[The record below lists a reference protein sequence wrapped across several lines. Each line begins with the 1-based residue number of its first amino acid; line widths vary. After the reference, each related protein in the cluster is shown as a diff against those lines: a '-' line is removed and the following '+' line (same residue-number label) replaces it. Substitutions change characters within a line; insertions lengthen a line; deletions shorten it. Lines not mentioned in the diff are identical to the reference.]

1 MKRRN
6 FIRIGAL
13 STLISGSGLTV
24 SCMNQNSGSKIED
37 ITDIAVVGGTPA
49 GIMAAIAAARMG
61 SKVILTEYH
70 SHLGGMTT
78 SGLGKSDIENKE
90 AIAGL
95 FKEFTEKVLQYYTEK
110 YGENS
115 DNVKLCKEGYYYEPS
130 VAELVFNQMIAAEK
144 NIKLLFNYQLEEAEL
159 ESGKITKLGF
169 KDRKTG
175 ENKLLKAEV
184 FVDATYEGDVFAL
197 AGASYRLGREGKEE
211 FGEKHAGHIFFDFNE
226 KRFLEGGT
234 GEGDDRLPA
243 YTYRLCMTDDPENSY
258 VISEP
263 PSGYDRN
270 NYIAYFKD
278 LEEGRLSAPK
288 VFKEG
293 HGYYADHFDT
303 MVRVF
308 SFTEIP
314 NNKFDVNINPRPLG
328 FPFVGENY
336 AYPESN
342 WENREKIFQKHRELT
357 LGLIYFV
364 QNDPEILE
372 EQRNLA
378 MKYHL
383 PKDEFTDNDH
393 FPWQFYIREARRL
406 EGKYTLTENDVTLQ
420 GDAQRTTVFE
430 DTIIT
435 GEFPIDSFPVSKIPS
450 KNNKVLEGYIGMYEI
465 SPYQIPYRILVP
477 EKVLGLIVPVAA
489 STTHVAYST
498 VRMEPLWMGIGQV
511 AGIAAHLSR
520 KLNVEIKDVPVLQ
533 LQDILIKNRQILTY
547 FKDIDRSDKA
557 FDAVQFWGTKGFF
570 DSYFARTK
578 EKLSFRD
585 FQLWLSIL
593 RTMPNMPKDLSAGK
607 PGKSVEAVSISSL
620 EKLIQSLNNSRE
632 VNLNTDTW
640 LYNKREKES
649 GVLRGEACLALYQ
662 LYQNTG
668 LT

>member
-6 FIRIGAL
+6 FIRISAL

-24 SCMNQNSGSKIED
+24 SCMDQNSGSKIED

-61 SKVILTEYH
+61 SNVILTAYH
-70 SHLGGMTT
+70 SHLGGMST

-95 FKEFTEKVLQYYTEK
+95 FKEFTEKILQYYIDK

-115 DNVKLCKEGYYYEPS
+115 DNVKRCKEGYYYEPS
-130 VAELVFNQMIAAEK
+130 VAELVFNQMIAEEK
-144 NIKLLFNYQLEEAEL
+144 NIKILFNYQLEEAEL
-159 ESGKITKLGF
+159 NSGKISRLGF

-175 ENKLLKAEV
+175 DNKFLKAEV
-184 FVDATYEGDVFAL
+184 FIDATYEGDVFAL
-197 AGASYRLGREGKEE
+197 AGAGYRLGREGKEE

-226 KRFLEGGT
+226 KKFLEGGT

-258 VISEP
+258 VLSEP
-263 PSGYDRN
+263 PSGYDRSK
-270 NYIAYFKD
+270 YLAYFKD
-278 LEEGRLSAPK
+278 LEEKRLSAPK

-314 NNKFDVNINPRPLG
+314 NRKYDVNINPRPLG

-342 WENREKIFQKHRELT
+342 WDIRERIFQQHRELT

-364 QNDPEILE
+364 QNDPEIPE

-393 FPWQFYIREARRL
+393 FPWQLYIREARRL
-406 EGKYTLTENDVTLQ
+406 KGKYTLTENDVTLNGQ
-420 GDAQRTTVFE
+420 AQRTTVFE

-435 GEFPIDSFPVSKIPS
+435 GEFPIDSFPVSKVPS
-450 KNNKVLEGYIGMYEI
+450 KGNKVLEGYIGMYEI

-520 KLNVEIKDVPVLQ
+520 KLQVEIKDVPVLQ
-533 LQDILIKNRQILTY
+533 LQDILIKRHQILTY

-570 DSYFARTK
+570 DSYLAK
-578 EKLSFRD
+578 PQENLSIED
-585 FQLWLSIL
+585 YKLWLGIF
-593 RTMPNMPKDLSAGK
+593 KDITKNPEIIINA
-607 PGKSVEAVSISSL
+607 E
-620 EKLIQSLNNSRE
+620 LNNHGQTVPISVLQKILQTVYKPVE
-632 VNLNTDTW
+632 KTLQPESW
-640 LYNKREKES
+640 LYEKRAPES
-649 GVLRGEACLALYQ
+649 DVLRGEACMAMYQ
-662 LYQNTG
+662 LYQATE
-668 LT
+668 LS

>member
-6 FIRIGAL
+6 FIRISAL
-13 STLISGSGLTV
+13 GTLISGSGLTA

-49 GIMAAIAAARMG
+49 GIMAAIAAARMR
-61 SKVILTEYH
+61 SNVMLTAYH
-70 SHLGGMTT
+70 SHLGGMST

-95 FKEFTEKVLQYYTEK
+95 FKEFTEKVLQYYIDK

-115 DNVKLCKEGYYYEPS
+115 DNVKRCKEGYYYEPS
-130 VAELVFNQMIAAEK
+130 VAELVFNQMIAEEK
-144 NIKLLFNYQLEEAEL
+144 NIKILFNYQLEEAEL
-159 ESGKITKLGF
+159 NSGRISRLGF

-175 ENKLLKAEV
+175 ENKFLKAEV
-184 FVDATYEGDVFAL
+184 FIDATYEGDVFAL
-197 AGASYRLGREGKEE
+197 AGAGYRLGREGKEE

-226 KRFLEGGT
+226 KKFLEGGT
-234 GEGDDRLPA
+234 GDGDDRLPA

-258 VISEP
+258 VLSEP

-270 NYIAYFKD
+270 NYVAYFKD

-288 VFKEG
+288 VYKEG
-293 HGYYADHFDT
+293 HGYYEDHFDT

-314 NNKFDVNINPRPLG
+314 NNKYDVNINPRPLG

-336 AYPESN
+336 AYPESK
-342 WENREKIFQKHRELT
+342 WENRERIFQHHRELT

-364 QNDPEILE
+364 QNDPEIPE

-393 FPWQFYIREARRL
+393 FPWQLYIREARRL
-406 EGKYTLTENDVTLQ
+406 KGKYTLTENDVTLQ

-435 GEFPIDSFPVSKIPS
+435 GEFPIDSFPVSKVPS
-450 KNNKVLEGYIGMYEI
+450 KDNKVLEGYIGMYEI

-477 EKVLGLIVPVAA
+477 EKVQGLIVPLAA
-489 STTHVAYST
+489 STTHVSYST

-520 KLNVEIKDVPVLQ
+520 KLKVDIKDVPVLQ

-570 DSYFARTK
+570 DSYMARTK
-578 EKLSFRD
+578 EKLSFQD
-585 FQLWLSIL
+585 YTLWLSIL
-593 RTMPNMPKDLSAGK
+593 RNMPKMPKDLSAGK
-607 PGKSVEAVSISSL
+607 PGKSVETVSISTID
-620 EKLIQSLNNSRE
+620 KLIQSLNKSGGLH
-632 VNLNTDTW
+632 LNADSW
-640 LYNKREKES
+640 LYNKREKAS
-649 GVLRGEACLALYQ
+649 AVLRGEACLAMYQ
-662 LYQNTG
+662 LYQNTS

>member
-270 NYIAYFKD
+270 NYVAYFKD

-314 NNKFDVNINPRPLG
+314 NNKYDVNINPRPLG

-364 QNDPEILE
+364 QNDPEIPE

-378 MKYHL
+378 IKYHL

-570 DSYFARTK
+570 DSYLARTK

-649 GVLRGEACLALYQ
+649 GVLRGEACLAMYQ

>member
-6 FIRIGAL
+6 FIRISAL
-13 STLISGSGLTV
+13 GTLITGSGLSA
-24 SCMNQNSGSKIED
+24 SCMGKIADSNLED

-95 FKEFTEKVLQYYTEK
+95 FKEFTEKVLQYYIDK

-115 DNVKLCKEGYYYEPS
+115 NNIKLCKEGYYYEPS

-175 ENKLLKAEV
+175 ENKFLKAEA

-197 AGASYRLGREGKEE
+197 AGAAYRLGREGKEE
-211 FGEKHAGHIFFDFNE
+211 FNEAHAGHIFFDFNE
-226 KRFLEGGT
+226 KAFLEGGS
-234 GEGDDRLPA
+234 GKEDSRLPA

-258 VISEP
+258 VLTDP
-263 PSGYDRN
+263 PHGYDRS
-270 NYIAYFKD
+270 NYVAYFKD

-314 NNKFDVNINPRPLG
+314 NQKYDVNINPRPLG

-336 AYPESN
+336 VYPESD
-342 WENREKIFQKHRELT
+342 WAARERIFQRHRELT

-364 QNDPEILE
+364 QNDPEIPE

-378 MKYHL
+378 KKYHL
-383 PKDEFTDNDH
+383 PKDEFTDNEH
-393 FPWQFYIREARRL
+393 FPWQLYIREARRL
-406 EGKYTLTENDVTLQ
+406 KGKYTLTENDVTLN

-435 GEFPIDSFPVSKIPS
+435 GEFPIDSFPVSKVPS
-450 KNNKVLEGYIGMYEI
+450 KDNKVLEGYIGMYEI

-520 KLNVEIKDVPVLQ
+520 KLQVEIKDVPVLQ
-533 LQDILIKNRQILTY
+533 LQDILIKNHQILTY
-547 FKDIDRSDKA
+547 FKDIDRADKA

-570 DSYFARTK
+570 NSYLARTK
-578 EKLSFRD
+578 EKLSYQD
-585 FQLWLSIL
+585 YNLWLSIL
-593 RTMPNMPKDLSAGK
+593 RNMPNMPKDLSAGK
-607 PGKSVEAVSISSL
+607 PSKSVETVSISTIK
-620 EKLIQSLNNSRE
+620 KLTQALNKSGDL
-632 VNLNTDTW
+632 NLNADSW

-649 GVLRGEACLALYQ
+649 EVLRGEACLAMYQ
-662 LYQNTG
+662 LYQNTS

>member
-314 NNKFDVNINPRPLG
+314 NNKYDVNINPRPLG